1 MFIQGDL
8 QAVFDA
14 LFTMGA
20 IDPVLKADW
29 QKLSE
34 EMALSP
40 DAYQMAVRQINSCS
54 GNRDEIIQRLS
65 LFDRKVVNY
74 IAVEVARELAE
85 FTDRKTLH

>member
-14 LFTMGA
+14 LYTVGA
-20 IDPVLKADW
+20 IDPVLKQDW
-29 QKLSE
+29 H
-34 EMALSP
+34 ALSRELAESP
-40 DAYQMAVRQINSCS
+40 EAYSQAVREINDCG
-54 GNRDEIIQRLS
+54 GNRDEIIQKLS
-65 LFDRKVVNY
+65 FFDRKVVSY

>member
-14 LFTMGA
+14 LYTMGA

-34 EMALSP
+34 EMAVSP
-40 DAYQMAVRQINSCS
+40 GAYHSAVKQINLCS
-54 GNRDEIIQRLS
+54 GNRDEIIQKLS
-65 LFDRKVVNY
+65 LFDRKVVSY